1 MIHLRAYSFDYKASF
16 IQQKTVAQNTATP
29 TINIVETCNQLK
41 VALAHVLDQQ
51 GEVKL
56 VQVPIDRLV
65 DNVHRLPNMDMAA
78 DVLRFIFYPFGTR
91 ALEHGSQVY

>member
-1 MIHLRAYSFDYKASF
+1 
-16 IQQKTVAQNTATP
+16 
-29 TINIVETCNQLK
+29 QLK